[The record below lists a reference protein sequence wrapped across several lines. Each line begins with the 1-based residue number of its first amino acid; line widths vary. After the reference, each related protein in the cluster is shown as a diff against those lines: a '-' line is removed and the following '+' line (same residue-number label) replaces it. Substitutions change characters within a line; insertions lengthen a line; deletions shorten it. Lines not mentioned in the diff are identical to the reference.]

1 MISKEI
7 LNGDKVY
14 FLTCE
19 EKLELIKSKNEFD
32 VMYDTGK
39 GVEFGKVKKETLIR
53 INAELQLTGAQARS
67 IGYPVAF
74 YLGEVCY
81 FLKCEVIK

>member
-1 MISKEI
+1 MISKDI
-7 LNGDKVY
+7 LNSDKVY
-14 FLTCE
+14 FLTND
-19 EKLELIKSKNEFD
+19 EKLELIKSKGEFD
-32 VMYDTGK
+32 VMYGTEK

-81 FLKCEVIK
+81 FLKCEVRS